1 MRKQLIR
8 RQAKAIVTN
17 LSKSPFSQADETS
30 SAWLFT
36 YKKPQD
42 SCLGVK
48 VYLNRNTYSTW
59 RIKFIA
65 ASFRT

>member
-1 MRKQLIR
+1 MKKQPIR

-36 YKKPQD
+36 YKKSGQVR
-42 SCLGVK
+42 LG
-48 VYLNRNTYSTW
+48 L
-59 RIKFIA
+59 
-65 ASFRT
+65 